1 MSSSFYVRITGKW
14 KQAKIRRF
22 EHKTVEVNVYVAF
35 ILIRFAR
42 HRLSRYVTFRYSKE
56 KSDSVYLQACC
67 TSVTQRRQRRRNATQ
82 PTYHAT
88 PDARFTSC
96 MFVHVRA
103 YSYKFERGKKIRQ
116 ISKVRASR
124 PFIRVRT
131 IRRAREVSRITIYI
145 YRRKKYKESEIFR

>member
-56 KSDSVYLQACC
+56 KKRFGLLASLLHERYTTEA
-67 TSVTQRRQRRRNATQ
+67 TTTQRDATNV
-82 PTYHAT
+82 PR
-88 PDARFTSC
+88 DAGRSVH
-96 MFVHVRA
+96 FVHVRA
-103 YSYKFERGKKIRQ
+103 CSCIL
-116 ISKVRASR
+116 V
-124 PFIRVRT
+124 
-131 IRRAREVSRITIYI
+131 
-145 YRRKKYKESEIFR
+145 